1 MVGILFLQVDDV
13 ISDGPA
19 TPSVVRLTLVV
30 HAIHKDN
37 MYTNMVAFEATDMS
51 L

>member
-1 MVGILFLQVDDV
+1 MSSAMALQH
-13 ISDGPA
+13 PA
-19 TPSVVRLTLVV
+19 SVVHLTLVV

-37 MYTNMVAFEATDMS
+37 MYTNMVAFEATGMS